1 MKVMNKEK
9 MMSSTNTYSFNPKS
23 YPPGKHV
30 LTGNQ
35 SASIGAFLSGVQVV
49 AAYPITPQSPVVEE
63 LAKFVEDGEL
73 PAEFVPVES
82 EHSAMGVCIGASIA
96 GARVFTATSAN
107 GLAYMCEQLHWA
119 SGSRLPIVMAC
130 VNRAMAAPWSVLNDQ
145 QDSMSQRDAGWIQ
158 LFCRDNQEIID
169 TVIQAYRIAEKVY
182 LPVMVCYDGYILSH
196 TVMPLEVPD
205 GRIVRKFLPPYKPHT
220 PIDLNNPF
228 NINPVTLAEPR
239 YNANGVLCHGYMEH
253 KFLHHK
259 ALRDSLDVIE
269 EVDCEYKETFGRN
282 AGGLFTQYRIDDAEI
297 VIICAGSLAKMS
309 IIVVDM
315 LRELN
320 IPIGLASLRAYRPFP
335 NQKLSTS
342 LKNKKLILTIDK
354 SLSYGYQG
362 PISIDVKSCLF
373 EAGISSTVI
382 SFIAGLGGRDIK
394 PYEIAETVYK
404 YWNRYINQE
413 LTPEEI
419 YESQWINCKF

>member
-1 MKVMNKEK
+1 MTVLNKQKMNNTH
-9 MMSSTNTYSFNPKS
+9 SSNPKA
-23 YPPGKHV
+23 YPPGQHV

-35 SASIGAFLSGVQVV
+35 SAAIGAFLSGVQVV

-63 LAKFVEDGEL
+63 LAKFVEEGEL
-73 PAEFVPVES
+73 SAEFVPVES

-119 SGSRLPIVMAC
+119 SGSRLPIVMGC

-169 TVIQAYRIAEKVY
+169 TVIQGYRIAEKVY

-205 GRIVRKFLPPYKPHT
+205 GNKVRKFLPPYRPHT
-220 PIDLNNPF
+220 PIDLNNPI

-239 YNANGVLCHGYMEH
+239 FNADGILCHGYMEH
-253 KFLHHK
+253 KYLHHK
-259 ALRDSLDVIE
+259 ALRDSLNVIE
-269 EVDCEYKETFGRN
+269 EVDFEYKDVFGRN
-282 AGGLFTQYRIDDAEI
+282 TGGLFTQYRTEDAEA
-297 VIICAGSLAKMS
+297 VIICAGSLSKMS
-309 IIVVDM
+309 ILVIDM

-320 IPIGLASLRAYRPFP
+320 IPVGLISLRAYRPFP
-335 NQKLSTS
+335 NEKLSKA
-342 LKNKKLILTIDK
+342 LKNKKLILVIDK

-373 EAGISSTVI
+373 ERGISSTVI

-394 PYEIAETVYK
+394 PYEIAETVYD
-404 YWNRYINQE
+404 YWNKFINNE
-413 LTPEEI
+413 LTPENI
-419 YESQWINCKF
+419 YESQWINCKY

>member
-1 MKVMNKEK
+1 MTVQNKEK
-9 MMSSTNTYSFNPKS
+9 TINIHNHFSNPKA
-23 YPPGKHV
+23 YPPGQHV
-30 LTGNQ
+30 ITGNQ
-35 SASIGAFLSGVQVV
+35 SASIGAFLCGVQVI

-73 PAEFVPVES
+73 SAEFVPVES

-158 LFCRDNQEIID
+158 LFCKDNQEIID

-196 TVMPLEVPD
+196 TVMPVEVPD
-205 GRIVRKFLPPYKPHT
+205 GNKVKKFLPMYIPHT
-220 PIDLNNPF
+220 PLDINKPV

-239 YNANGVLCHGYMEH
+239 YNAEGVLCHGYMEH
-253 KFLHHK
+253 KYLHHK
-259 ALRDSLDVIE
+259 ALRDSLEIIE
-269 EVDCEYKETFGRN
+269 QVDDEYENTFGRS
-282 AGGLFTQYRIDDAEI
+282 AGGLFSLYKTDDAEAI
-297 VIICAGSLAKMS
+297 IICAGSLSKMV
-309 IIVVDM
+309 ILVIDM
-315 LRELN
+315 LREQN
-320 IPIGLASLRAYRPFP
+320 VPIGLVALRAYRPFP
-335 NQKLSTS
+335 NQKLSEA

-362 PISIDVKSCLF
+362 PICIDVKSCLF

-394 PYEIAETVYK
+394 PYEIAEIAYNYWKK
-404 YWNRYINQE
+404 YLDKK
-413 LTPEEI
+413 LTLEYI
-419 YESQWINCKF
+419 YESQWINCKY

>member
-1 MKVMNKEK
+1 MSITNEVKETTK
-9 MMSSTNTYSFNPKS
+9 RKSTNPES
-23 YPPGKHV
+23 YPPGIHV

-35 SASIGAFLSGVQVV
+35 SVAIGAFLSGVQVI

-63 LAKFVEDGEL
+63 LAKFVEQGEL
-73 PAEFVPVES
+73 EAEFVPVES

-158 LFCRDNQEIID
+158 LFCKNNQEIID
-169 TVIQAYRIAEKVY
+169 TVIQAFRIAEKVY

-205 GRIVRKFLPPYKPHT
+205 GTKVKKFLPPYVPHT
-220 PIDLNNPF
+220 PIDLEKPV

-239 YNANGVLCHGYMEH
+239 VNADGVLCHGYMEH
-253 KFLHHK
+253 KYLHHK

-269 EVDCEYKETFGRN
+269 EVDIEYEKEFGRS
-282 AGGLFTQYRIDDAEI
+282 AGRLFTTYKIEDAELAI
-297 VIICAGSLAKMS
+297 VCAGSIGELSMLA
-309 IIVVDM
+309 VDM
-315 LRELN
+315 LREIN
-320 IPIGLASLRAYRPFP
+320 IPAGLLILRAYRPFP
-335 NQKLSTS
+335 N
-342 LKNKKLILTIDK
+342 KKLTPLLSNRKLIVTIDK

-362 PISIDVKSCLF
+362 PICVDLKSALY
-373 EAGISSTVI
+373 ESGTLTKVI
-382 SFIAGLGGRDIK
+382 SFIAGLGGRDVK
-394 PYEIAETVYK
+394 PYEIAETMYDC
-404 YWNRYINQE
+404 WNKCISDKI
-413 LTPEEI
+413 TPNML
-419 YESQWINCKF
+419 YESQWINCKY

>member
-1 MKVMNKEK
+1 MTVLNNEK
-9 MMSSTNTYSFNPKS
+9 TISIYNNSSNPKA

-35 SASIGAFLSGVQVV
+35 SAAIGAFLCGVQVI

-63 LAKFVEDGEL
+63 LSKFVEDGEL
-73 PAEFVPVES
+73 SAEFVPVES

-119 SGSRLPIVMAC
+119 SGSRLPIVMGC

-205 GRIVRKFLPPYKPHT
+205 GNKVKKFLPPYIPHT
-220 PIDLNNPF
+220 PIDINNPV
-228 NINPVTLAEPR
+228 NINPVTLGEPR

-253 KFLHHK
+253 KYLHHK
-259 ALRDSLDVIE
+259 ALRDSLNIIE
-269 EVDCEYKETFGRN
+269 EVDSEYKDTFGRS
-282 AGGLFTQYRIDDAEI
+282 AGGLFSLYKTDDAEVVI
-297 VIICAGSLAKMS
+297 VCAGSLSKMN
-309 IIVVDM
+309 ILVVDM
-315 LRELN
+315 LREQN
-320 IPIGLASLRAYRPFP
+320 IPIGLVSLRSYRPFP
-335 NQKLSTS
+335 NQKLSAA

-362 PISIDVKSCLF
+362 PICIDVKSCLF
-373 EAGISSTVI
+373 EAGISSIVI

-394 PYEIAETVYK
+394 PYEIAETAYD
-404 YWNRYINQE
+404 YWNKFLNNE
-413 LTPEEI
+413 LNSENI
-419 YESQWINCKF
+419 YESQWINCKY